1 MVETTAAEQNQQ
13 KRIYR
18 NKDSLRDL
26 WDNIK
31 CTTILSMAG
40 SKWEKRQKGPE
51 KIPEEMTAENFPMKI
66 MKENGAVK

>member
-31 CTTILSMAG
+31 LTDIQIIEALEE
-40 SKWEKRQKGPE
+40 KEKRKDYE
-51 KIPEEMTAENFPMKI
+51 
-66 MKENGAVK
+66 